1 MIHLTIDPQT
11 DVALKLIEFLET
23 QPFITIVKEP
33 NEDTIQALEDARQ
46 GKLNAYDSSDEL
58 FVKLMKDAGV

>member
-33 NEDTIQALEDARQ
+33 SEDTIQALEDARQ
-46 GKLNAYDSSDEL
+46 GKLNAYSSSDEL
-58 FVKLMKDAGV
+58 FKKLMKDAGV

>member
-33 NEDTIQALEDARQ
+33 NKDSIQALEDARQ
-46 GKLNAYDSSDEL
+46 GRLNEYRSSDEL
-58 FVKLMKDAGV
+58 FTKLMKDAGI